1 MKNIYSLLT
10 FALLTLA
17 SFGQNKQS
25 EKADK
30 LFDSY
35 QYVDAIESY
44 LKLVD
49 KNEADA
55 HVYKQLGNSYYNIFN
70 IEEASKWYAKAVESQ
85 QDAEVYYRYA
95 QVLKSQ
101 GKYEL
106 ANEQMDEFSKLMP
119 NDQRAKNHLQNP
131 NYVPKL
137 ADKSKLYEVEAAK
150 INDNEQSDFGAILS
164 NDNILYFVSTRNKN
178 TKEDNWTKASY
189 LDVYKSVRNADGSLS
204 EPEPVKSLNTPYH
217 DGPIALSSDGK
228 TMIFSRDGH
237 SEGSFKKVKS
247 KQIKL
252 GQQGLYKATL
262 VNGKWDNIKP
272 LPFNSKD
279 YSVSHPSLSS
289 DGKTLYFA
297 SNMPGGLGDTDI
309 WKVSVNGDSYGA
321 PENLGSQVNTPGKE
335 GFPFISENNI
345 LYFASSGRQGFGGLD
360 IFKVDL
366 TKNEDAI
373 NLGNAV
379 NTKRDDFAFSINTQK
394 EIGYFSSNRTGVDN
408 IYRAIP
414 ICHVDILV
422 SITDTNSGSA
432 ISSAEVVF
440 KDSQNNI
447 IESLTSDDD
456 GEAKLN
462 VLCKPDYNISVSK
475 DGYDSTTI
483 PITGTKKDKLS
494 VNVSLNPINEMITE
508 TEVKLNNIYFE
519 FNKSNI
525 TQQGAFELDKLV
537 KIMHDYPEM
546 NILVKSHTDTKGS
559 AEYNL
564 KLSEE
569 RAQSTVQYLISK
581 GIDKERLSAKGVGS
595 TEPKIDCKSNCTD
608 EEDAQN
614 RRSEFL
620 IINKE

>member
-1 MKNIYSLLT
+1 MKNIYSLLS
-10 FALLTLA
+10 FALITLA
-17 SFGQNKQS
+17 SFGQSKQS
-25 EKADK
+25 EKADN
-30 LFDSY
+30 LFESY

-55 HVYKQLGNSYYNIFN
+55 HVYKHLGDSYYNIFN
-70 IEEASKWYAKAVESQ
+70 IDEASKWYAKAIETQ
-85 QDAEVYYRYA
+85 QDAETYYRYA

-106 ANEQMDEFSKLMP
+106 AKDQMDTFSKMVP

-131 NYVPKL
+131 NYVSEL
-137 ADKSKLYEVEAAK
+137 ADKSKLYDVEVAK
-150 INDNEQSDFGAILS
+150 INDSEQSDFGAILS
-164 NDNILYFVSTRNKN
+164 NDDVLYFVSTRNKS
-178 TKEDNWTKASY
+178 TKEDKWTKSSY
-189 LDVYKSVRNADGSLS
+189 LDVYKSVRNADGTLS

-217 DGPIALSSDGK
+217 DGPITLSADGK
-228 TMIFSRDGH
+228 TMIFARDGH
-237 SEGSFKKVKS
+237 SEGAFKKLKSNQVK
-247 KQIKL
+247 L
-252 GQQGLYKATL
+252 AQQGLYKATL
-262 VNGKWDNIKP
+262 LDGKWDNIQA
-272 LPFNSKD
+272 LPFNSVD

-309 WKVSVNGDSYGA
+309 WKVSVNGDSYGE
-321 PENLGSQVNTPGKE
+321 PVNLGSKVNTSGKE
-335 GFPFISENNI
+335 GFPFISDNNI
-345 LYFASSGRQGFGGLD
+345 LYFASSGRQGFGGFD

-366 TKNEDAI
+366 NKGEDAI

-379 NTKRDDFAFSINTQK
+379 NTKRDDFAFSINEQK
-394 EIGYFSSNRTGVDN
+394 EIAYFSSNRSGVDN
-408 IYRAIP
+408 IYIAVP
-414 ICHVDILV
+414 ICHVDIWA
-422 SITDTNSGSA
+422 SITDANSGSS
-432 ISSAEVVF
+432 ISGANVVL
-440 KDSQNNI
+440 KDSQQNVINDLNSDNN
-447 IESLTSDDD
+447 
-456 GEAKLN
+456 GEAQFN
-462 VLCKPDYNISVSK
+462 VLCKPDYYISVSK
-475 DGYDSTTI
+475 EGYDSMTI
-483 PITGTKKDKLS
+483 PVTGPKKDELTVKF
-494 VNVSLNPINEMITE
+494 SLNPINEMITE

-537 KIMHDYPEM
+537 KIMNDYPEM

-581 GIDKERLSAKGVGS
+581 GVDKDRLSAKGVGS
-595 TEPKIDCKSNCTD
+595 SNPKIDCKSQCTD

-620 IINKE
+620 IIK

>member
-1 MKNIYSLLT
+1 MKNIYSLLS
-10 FALLTLA
+10 FALITLA
-17 SFGQNKQS
+17 SFGQSKQS
-25 EKADK
+25 EKADN
-30 LFDSY
+30 LFESY

-55 HVYKQLGNSYYNIFN
+55 HVYKQLGDSYYNIFN
-70 IEEASKWYAKAVESQ
+70 IDEASKWYAKAIETQ
-85 QDAEVYYRYA
+85 QDAETYYRYA

-106 ANEQMDEFSKLMP
+106 AKDQMDTFSKMVP

-131 NYVPKL
+131 NYVSEL
-137 ADKSKLYEVEAAK
+137 AGKSKLYDVEVAK
-150 INDNEQSDFGAILS
+150 INDSEQSDFGAILS
-164 NDNILYFVSTRNKN
+164 NDDVLYFVSTRNKS
-178 TKEDNWTKASY
+178 TKEDRWTKSSY
-189 LDVYKSVRNADGSLS
+189 LDVYKSVRNADGTLS

-217 DGPIALSSDGK
+217 DGPITLSADGK
-228 TMIFSRDGH
+228 TMIFARDGH
-237 SEGSFKKVKS
+237 SEGTFKKLKSNQVK
-247 KQIKL
+247 L
-252 GQQGLYKATL
+252 AQQGLYKATL
-262 VNGKWDNIKP
+262 LDGKWDNIQA
-272 LPFNSKD
+272 LPFNSVD

-309 WKVSVNGDSYGA
+309 WKVSVNGDSYGE
-321 PENLGSQVNTPGKE
+321 PVNLGSKVNTSGKE
-335 GFPFISENNI
+335 GFPFISDNNI
-345 LYFASSGRQGFGGLD
+345 LYFASSGRQGFGGFD

-366 TKNEDAI
+366 NKGEDAI

-379 NTKRDDFAFSINTQK
+379 NTKRDDFAFSINEQK
-394 EIGYFSSNRTGVDN
+394 EIAYFSSNRSGVDN
-408 IYRAIP
+408 IYIAVP
-414 ICHVDILV
+414 ICHVDV
-422 SITDTNSGSA
+422 WASITDANSGSS
-432 ISSAEVVF
+432 ISGAKVVL
-440 KDSQNNI
+440 KDSQQNVINDLNSDNN
-447 IESLTSDDD
+447 
-456 GEAKLN
+456 GEAQFN
-462 VLCKPDYNISVSK
+462 VLCKTDYYISVSK
-475 DGYDSTTI
+475 DGYDSMTI
-483 PITGTKKDKLS
+483 PVTGPKKDELTVKF
-494 VNVSLNPINEMITE
+494 SLNPINEMITE

-537 KIMHDYPEM
+537 KIMNDYPEM

-581 GIDKERLSAKGVGS
+581 GVDKDRLSAKGIGS
-595 TEPKIDCKSNCTD
+595 SNPKIDCKSQCTD

-620 IINKE
+620 IIK